1 MEESLFSPP
10 TQSVFL
16 FYTYCTTV
24 QIVLVFTPYTNLHV
38 PFHVKYVNITVQI
51 GLNGASI
58 LLVEYCN
65 MSGWKKS
72 LYAFARL
79 NSVLRILQTL
89 FLENY

>member
-1 MEESLFSPP
+1 MENLSFLP

-51 GLNGASI
+51 GLNGERQYYLSNI
-58 LLVEYCN
+58 VICLD
-65 MSGWKKS
+65 GKS
-72 LYAFARL
+72 LCMP
-79 NSVLRILQTL
+79 LRD
-89 FLENY
+89 